1 MTVLTSQATK
11 RAARRGAVVVRAAKD
26 EVESRIIPLN
36 TYRNIGIMAHI
47 DAGKTTTTER
57 ILYYTGRSHK
67 IGEVHEGAATMDW
80 MEQEQERG
88 ITITSAA
95 TTCAWAGHRINIID
109 TPGHVDFTLEVERA
123 LRVLDGAVCLFD
135 SVAGVEP
142 QSETVW
148 RQADKYRVPR
158 LCFVNKMD
166 RMGANY
172 YRTIDMIV
180 KNLGANPIPLQIP
193 IGAEDEFAGVVDLI
207 SMKALVWQGEEL
219 GASWDVLEIPDD
231 LKEKAEEYRAAM
243 VEKAVEMD
251 DDVMM
256 AYLEGEEP
264 SEEDLIRCIRK
275 GACAMKFV
283 PVLCGSAFKNKGVQP
298 MLDAVLRY
306 LPAPTDVP
314 PVEGTDVDDKEKKM
328 YRKASDDEPLSAL
341 AFKVATDPF
350 VGSLTF
356 TRVYSG
362 VMSAGTYV
370 FNSVKGK
377 KERIGRLLEMHANER
392 EDIKTA
398 RTGDIVAIGGLK
410 DTTTGDTLC
419 DQSAPIILERME
431 FPDPVIKVAI
441 EPKTKADI
449 EKMSTGLIKLAQED
463 PSFHFTRDDETN
475 QTIIEGMGELHLEI
489 IVDRLK
495 REFKVEANVGA
506 PQVNYRESISKS
518 ASVKYT
524 HKKQSGGSGQYA
536 EVQIRFEPMEPGSG
550 FEFTTD
556 LKGGSVP
563 KEYIPGVASGL
574 EMMMGSGI
582 IAGFP
587 VVDVRCT
594 LFDGSYHDVDS
605 SVMAFELAAKGA
617 FREGIAKCAP
627 KLLEPV
633 MQVDVITPE
642 ESMGDVIGDLNS
654 RRGAVNELGDKP
666 GGLKTVKAF
675 VPLAEMFNY
684 VSKLRGM
691 TKGRAN
697 YSMKLARYEPVPQT
711 IQNSLAA
718 KKAEEKAAGA

>member
-1 MTVLTSQATK
+1 MI
-11 RAARRGAVVVRAAKD
+11 RAAKGD
-26 EVESRIIPLN
+26 DVEPRQIPLN

-95 TTCAWAGHRINIID
+95 TTCQWAGHRINIID

-193 IGAEDEFAGVVDLI
+193 IGAEEGFAGVVDLI

-243 VEKAVEMD
+243 VEKAVEVD

-256 AYLEGEEP
+256 AYLDGEEP

-275 GACAMKFV
+275 GTCSMKFV

-306 LPAPTDVP
+306 LPAPTDVAD
-314 PVEGTDVDDKEKKM
+314 VEGTDVDDKEKKM

-362 VMSAGTYV
+362 VMSAGSYAY
-370 FNSVKGK
+370 NSVKGK

-475 QTIIEGMGELHLEI
+475 QTIIEGMGELHLDI
-489 IVDRLK
+489 IVDRLR

-536 EVQIRFEPMEPGSG
+536 EVQIKFEPMEPGSG

-574 EMMMGSGI
+574 EMMMSSGI

-594 LFDGSYHDVDS
+594 LFDGAYHDVDS

-617 FREGIAKCAP
+617 FREGISKCAP
-627 KLLEPV
+627 KLLEPI

-666 GGLKTVKAF
+666 GGMKTVKAF

-697 YSMKLARYEPVPQT
+697 YSMKLARYEPVPQA
-711 IQNSLAA
+711 IQNELSAA
-718 KKAEEKAAGA
+718 KKAEKEAN

>member
-1 MTVLTSQATK
+1 VTVLTSQATK

-231 LKEKAEEYRAAM
+231 LKEKAAEYRAAM

-256 AYLEGEEP
+256 AYLDGEEP

-328 YRKASDDEPLSAL
+328 HRKASDDEPLSAL

-362 VMSAGTYV
+362 VMSAGSYV

-697 YSMKLARYEPVPQT
+697 YSMKLARYEAVPQT
-711 IQNSLAA
+711 VQNALAA
-718 KKAEEKAAGA
+718 KKAEEKAA

>member
-1 MTVLTSQATK
+1 MAVLTSQATK
-11 RAARRGAVVVRAAKD
+11 RVARRGAVVVRAAKD
-26 EVESRIIPLN
+26 EVEPRIIPLN

-172 YRTIDMIV
+172 YRTIDMII

-193 IGAEDEFAGVVDLI
+193 IGAEEEFAGVIDLI

-231 LKEKAEEYRAAM
+231 LKEKAAEYRAAM

-275 GACAMKFV
+275 GTCAMKFV

-362 VMSAGTYV
+362 VMSAGSYA

-392 EDIKTA
+392 EDIKCA

-594 LFDGSYHDVDS
+594 LFDGAYHDVDS

-617 FREGIAKCAP
+617 FREGISKCAP

-697 YSMKLARYEPVPQT
+697 YSMKLARYEPVPMAIQT
-711 IQNSLAA
+711 ALSA
-718 KKAEEKAAGA
+718 KKAEEKANN

>member
-1 MTVLTSQATK
+1 MI
-11 RAARRGAVVVRAAKD
+11 RAAKGD
-26 EVESRIIPLN
+26 DVEPRQIPLN

-95 TTCAWAGHRINIID
+95 TTCQWAGHRINIID

-193 IGAEDEFAGVVDLI
+193 IGAEEGFAGVVDLI

-243 VEKAVEMD
+243 VEKAVEVD
-251 DDVMM
+251 DDIMM
-256 AYLEGEEP
+256 AYLDGEEP

-275 GACAMKFV
+275 GTCSMKFV

-306 LPAPTDVP
+306 LPAPTDVAD
-314 PVEGTDVDDKEKKM
+314 VEGTDVDDKEKKM

-362 VMSAGTYV
+362 VMSAGSYAY
-370 FNSVKGK
+370 NSVKGK

-463 PSFHFTRDDETN
+463 PSFHFTRDEETN
-475 QTIIEGMGELHLEI
+475 QTVIEGMGELHLDI
-489 IVDRLK
+489 IVDRLR

-536 EVQIRFEPMEPGSG
+536 EVQIKFEPMEPGSG

-574 EMMMGSGI
+574 EMMMSSGI

-594 LFDGSYHDVDS
+594 LFDGAYHDVDS

-617 FREGIAKCAP
+617 FREGISKCAP
-627 KLLEPV
+627 KLLEPI

-666 GGLKTVKAF
+666 GGMKTVKAF

-697 YSMKLARYEPVPQT
+697 YSMKLARYEPVPQA
-711 IQNSLAA
+711 IQNELSAA
-718 KKAEEKAAGA
+718 KKAEKEAN

>member
-231 LKEKAEEYRAAM
+231 LKEKAAEYRAAM

-256 AYLEGEEP
+256 AYLDGEEP

-617 FREGIAKCAP
+617 FREGISKCAP

-711 IQNSLAA
+711 IQNALAA
-718 KKAEEKAAGA
+718 KKAEEKV

>member
-1 MTVLTSQATK
+1 
-11 RAARRGAVVVRAAKD
+11 
-26 EVESRIIPLN
+26 
-36 TYRNIGIMAHI
+36 MAHI

-172 YRTIDMIV
+172 YRTIDMII

-193 IGAEDEFAGVVDLI
+193 IGAEEEFAGVIDLI

-231 LKEKAEEYRAAM
+231 LKEKAAEYRAAM

-275 GACAMKFV
+275 GTCAMKFV

-362 VMSAGTYV
+362 VMSAGSYA

-392 EDIKTA
+392 EDIKCA

-594 LFDGSYHDVDS
+594 LFDGAYHDVDS

-617 FREGIAKCAP
+617 FREGISKCAP

-711 IQNSLAA
+711 IQNALAA
-718 KKAEEKAAGA
+718 KKAEEKAAN